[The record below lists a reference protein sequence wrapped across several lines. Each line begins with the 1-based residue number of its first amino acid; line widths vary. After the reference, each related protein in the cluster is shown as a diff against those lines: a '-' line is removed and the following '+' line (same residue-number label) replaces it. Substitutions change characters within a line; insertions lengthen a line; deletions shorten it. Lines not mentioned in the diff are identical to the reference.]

1 MRGRSAR
8 SGPLGR
14 VLRLVAAAS
23 VVLGL
28 LGLALPSLTT
38 RAASGGGFV
47 YLVPT
52 TGIVDSVMAEYI
64 SGAIAKAAQDG
75 AAAVVIELDTPG
87 GALDATSRITG
98 ALLGAPIPTIVWVA
112 PAGGRA
118 ASAGTF
124 ITLSAAVALMAQG
137 TNIGAASPID
147 SSGQDIPGTLGVK
160 VKNDAIANMTAI
172 AEARHRN
179 VSWAVSTVDKAV
191 SSSAAEAVRVG
202 AVDGIADSMADVLR
216 VASGRTVSVLG
227 RDVTLELQGAEVRTI
242 DMNPFQ
248 SFLHVLSDPN
258 VAFLLF
264 TVGTWALI
272 FEVLTPHL
280 FSGIVGA
287 IFVLLAFIG
296 FGSLPLNLAGILL
309 LGFGLALFVADAFV
323 TSHGI
328 LTVGGIVSFALGAS
342 ALYTTPANPE
352 GPAVAVAIPLIL
364 FMTGLTAVAMAFIT
378 LMAIRTRRLRG
389 SPGLVGEDTLPTGT
403 IGQVRRPLAPLG
415 SVYAGGEEWTARSAD
430 GLTVE
435 RDRPVRV
442 VAKDGLVVVV
452 EPVDASAPTPD
463 EARMT

>member
-1 MRGRSAR
+1 MSSITLRRTAFARG
-8 SGPLGR
+8 G
-14 VLRLVAAAS
+14 RLVAAAA

-28 LGLALPSLTT
+28 VGFALAPA
-38 RAASGGGFV
+38 RAASGGFV
-47 YLVPT
+47 YLMPT
-52 TGIVDSVMAEYI
+52 TGTVDSVMAEYI
-64 SGAIAKAAQDG
+64 AGGIAKAAQDG

-98 ALLGAPIPTIVWVA
+98 ALLDAPIPTIVWVA

-124 ITLSAAVALMAQG
+124 ITLAAAVALMAQG

-147 SSGQDIPGTLGVK
+147 ASGQDIGGTLGVK
-160 VKNDAIANMTAI
+160 VKNDAIANITAI

-179 VSWAVSTVDKAV
+179 VAWAVSTVDKAI
-191 SSSAAEAVRVG
+191 SSPASEAVRVG

-216 VASGRTVSVLG
+216 VASGRTISVLG
-227 RDVTLELQGAEVRTI
+227 RDVTLALTGADVRSL

-248 SFLHVLSDPN
+248 AFLHVLSDPN

-280 FSGIVGA
+280 VSGIIGG

-296 FGSLPLNLAGILL
+296 FGSLPLNLAGVLL
-309 LGFGLALFVADAFV
+309 LGFALALFVADAFV
-323 TSHGI
+323 TSHGL
-328 LTVGGIVSFALGAS
+328 LTVGGLVAFGLGAS
-342 ALYTTPANPE
+342 ALYTAPQNPE
-352 GPAVAVAIPLIL
+352 APEVAVAIPLIL
-364 FMTGLTAVAMAFIT
+364 FMTGLTAVFMTFIT

-389 SPGLVGEDTLPTGT
+389 SPGLVGEEALPVGTLGE
-403 IGQVRRPLAPLG
+403 VRHPLAPLG

-430 GLTVE
+430 GRTVE
-435 RDRPVRV
+435 RDAPVRV
-442 VAKDGLVVVV
+442 VARDGLIVVV
-452 EPVDASAPTPD
+452 EPVDSVETVPD
-463 EARMT
+463 GS